1 MSEAAAVSADRV
13 SKIYRIYD
21 SSGDRLRELIFRRP
35 RHREFHA
42 LRDVS
47 LELPRGR
54 ALGIIGENGAGKST
68 LLKIIAG
75 TTRASSGGVECRG
88 AVASIL
94 ELGMGFH
101 PDFTGRENARM
112 NAAILGL
119 SGPQIRQRLPLIR
132 DFAELSEFF
141 DQPVRTYS
149 SGMVLRLAFAVA
161 THADAE
167 ILIVDEALAV
177 GDGYFQKKSIDRIT
191 EFHRKGGT
199 LLFCSHALYY
209 VAMVCDEA
217 LWLRNGTVAG
227 YGPALPIVRR
237 YEAFLQE
244 RERTLLA
251 DGEMS
256 QTPES
261 AAVAASATEPA
272 GPATGSAGSAGALA
286 ATDGEKPARLTE
298 VVVHDGSGYPR
309 TEFASGETVA
319 VDVAFETRDPRLAF
333 HVRVGVDRE
342 DGVQTFAVDTR
353 PEAWAPLTG
362 ANRYRLRLSFP
373 RLPVAQGDF
382 RVFVYLGDEKA
393 LHVHDARILKP
404 GFSVVSSE
412 YVVGLL
418 RPAYEWAFPDA
429 GASAAAPDSSEAG
442 VGAGTSR
449 RAASS
454 S

>member
-1 MSEAAAVSADRV
+1 MDFRTNDRRMSSPAAAVSADRITKV
-13 SKIYRIYD
+13 YRIYD
-21 SSGDRLRELIFRRP
+21 SAGDRLRELVFRTP

-42 LRDVS
+42 LREVS

-54 ALGIIGENGAGKST
+54 ALGVIGENGAGKST

-75 TTRASSGGVECRG
+75 TTRATSGRVECRG

-119 SGPQIRQRLPLIR
+119 SGAQIRSRLPLIR

-227 YGPALPIVRR
+227 HGPALPVVRR

-251 DGEMS
+251 GGEMS
-256 QTPES
+256 LPAQAE
-261 AAVAASATEPA
+261 AAVVPEASSPEAAPPA
-272 GPATGSAGSAGALA
+272 V
-286 ATDGEKPARLTE
+286 ATDGQKPARLTD

-353 PEAWAPLTG
+353 PESWAPLTG
-362 ANRYRLRLSFP
+362 RSRYRLRLSFP

-404 GFSVVSSE
+404 GFSVVSSD

-418 RPAYEWAFPDA
+418 RPDYEWAFPDA
-429 GASAAAPDSSEAG
+429 ETAADVGTAS
-442 VGAGTSR
+442 

-454 S
+454 

>member
-1 MSEAAAVSADRV
+1 MSSPAAAVSADRV

-54 ALGIIGENGAGKST
+54 ALGVIGENGAGKST

-75 TTRASSGGVECRG
+75 TTRASSGSVECRG

-119 SGPQIRQRLPLIR
+119 SGTQIRQRLPLIR

-191 EFHRKGGT
+191 EFHRRGGT

-217 LWLRNGTVAG
+217 LWLRNGSVAG
-227 YGPALPIVRR
+227 LGPALPVVRR

-251 DGEMS
+251 DGEM
-256 QTPES
+256 TRPPDG
-261 AAVAASATEPA
+261 AATEAPA
-272 GPATGSAGSAGALA
+272 VEPAPAPA
-286 ATDGEKPARLTE
+286 ATDGQKPARLTE

-353 PEAWAPLTG
+353 PEPWAPLTG
-362 ANRYRLRLSFP
+362 RTRYRLRLSFP

-404 GFSVVSSE
+404 GFSIVSSD

-418 RPAYEWAFPDA
+418 RPNYEWAFP
-429 GASAAAPDSSEAG
+429 EAESQ
-442 VGAGTSR
+442 TESPR
-449 RAASS
+449 KSRAASS
-454 S
+454 